1 MPIIHQN
8 TEHLNKL
15 DKTLFECSMLLLLP
29 LAVLI
34 KFVREYLTADEDILC
49 ITFDALSFP
58 LALFTI
64 Y

>member
-8 TEHLNKL
+8 TENLNKL
-15 DKTLFECSMLLLLP
+15 DKTLFECSMVLLLP

-49 ITFDALSFP
+49 IIFDALSFP